1 MESPL
6 NTDDQK
12 RLSLIKKMI
21 IEMGGENFD
30 FRVPTSPNNDIIEA
44 ISVSINMLAD
54 KLAEAYKNRYL
65 VNSRQIY
72 EHLTDVAFILDQDF
86 TILQFTAS
94 YTGSS
99 TAQESQL
106 IGKSFKKLLDKE
118 SQELWSEAITKQTK
132 YPLKLPLKLKA
143 KKKLTQ
149 PLTFFLNELLPI
161 ESKSKY
167 LVTGIRTLTI
177 REHWSESLSHS
188 EEATYDYGKFLDLS
202 NSVLKNEEDIS
213 IIKEIHAHIEKNR
226 ADALGS
232 LQKLA
237 NDFGTNE
244 FKLKNG
250 FKELYGITVFKFQ
263 MEERLIHAKVLVEST
278 SIPIKSIA
286 VMMGFKTLA
295 HFSRSFK
302 KRFGSNPRELR
313 K

>member
-6 NTDDQK
+6 NTNDQK

-30 FRVPTSPNNDIIEA
+30 YRVPTSSNNDLIEA
-44 ISVSINMLAD
+44 ITISINMLAD
-54 KLAEAYKNRYL
+54 KLSESYKNRYL
-65 VNSRQIY
+65 VHSRQIY
-72 EHLTDVAFILDQDF
+72 EHLTDVAFLLDEDF
-86 TILQFTAS
+86 KILQVSST
-94 YTGSS
+94 YTGLS
-99 TAQESQL
+99 TKESQL
-106 IGKSFKKLLDKE
+106 IGKPFIKLLDEE
-118 SQELWSEAITKQTK
+118 SQQQWSEAITKIVQF
-132 YPLKLPLKLKA
+132 PLKLHLQLKA
-143 KKKLTQ
+143 KKKLSQ
-149 PLTFFLNELLPI
+149 PLTFFLNELTPQN
-161 ESKSKY
+161 SQAKY
-167 LVTGIRTLTI
+167 LITGIRTVTI
-177 REHWSESLSHS
+177 REHWNDSVSHTD
-188 EEATYDYGKFLDLS
+188 EALYDYSKFLDLS
-202 NSVLKNEEDIS
+202 DSVLKNEEDIS

-302 KRFGSNPRELR
+302 KRFGSNPREMR